1 MWRCLTLPLE
11 KKQEGDW
18 EAINKSEIEV
28 IGVDNYWSA
37 CSRGDYT
44 SISNPAT
51 PDHARYTEAI
61 LKMENVI

>member
-1 MWRCLTLPLE
+1 MFDP
-11 KKQEGDW
+11 

-28 IGVDNYWSA
+28 IGVDNYWST

-44 SISNPAT
+44 SILNPAT